1 MDHVEILLKEYDTLR
16 AEIIARQSGGFQLV
30 IIAGAVFTWFAER
43 ATGQRL
49 WIGMAALVMASCFLV
64 FRAVQD
70 IDLIAKRIGEI
81 EQEINQ
87 IAGASLL
94 KWESRLGS
102 QRTGWI
108 IRRKPRSN

>member
-1 MDHVEILLKEYDTLR
+1 MDHVEILFKEYDTLR

-30 IIAGAVFTWFAER
+30 IIGGAVFTWFGQR
-43 ATGQRL
+43 ATGQKF
-49 WIGMAALVMASCFLV
+49 WIGMATLVIVSCFLV

-70 IDLIAKRIGEI
+70 INLIAKRVGEI
-81 EQEINQ
+81 EQEINRL
-87 IAGASLL
+87 AGATLL

-108 IRRKPRSN
+108 IRRKPKSD